1 MGKRSLTRLA
11 AAVAGG
17 ALALSMAAP
26 AFAEDGDTKKIP
38 INQLNET
45 GTTAEDF
52 SPQTCDGLLAETGP
66 DEDGWQF
73 NAAGFTGDPEDIK
86 WFLKLED
93 ADGELIKV
101 TNEDLENFEH
111 EIIKPNNVVQLR
123 IITPGGLFLLNESFI
138 KVPKEKA
145 ENVQFVLS
153 HTCPGGP
160 DEEVIK
166 KIVKK
171 IIIEGDVIIDKST
184 NIDVHIDKII
194 VKLGDK
200 VDDFDKDELRKI
212 IKKIIEDELKKK
224 DAVHDDKKDD
234 DKKVDEKK
242 LADTGAPVVGMAA
255 LGGLLLVAGSA
266 AMLGIRRRR
275 LNFADADE

>member
-1 MGKRSLTRLA
+1 MAKRTLTRLA
-11 AAVAGG
+11 AAAAGG
-17 ALALSMAAP
+17 ALALGMAAP

-38 INQLNET
+38 INQLNVD

-93 ADGELIKV
+93 ADGELIEV

-145 ENVQFVLS
+145 DNVQFVLS

-160 DEEVIK
+160 PVIDEDKIK
-166 KIVKK
+166 VIVKN
-171 IIIEGDVIIDKST
+171 IIK
-184 NIDVHIDKII
+184 NKIDVHVDVDVEQI
-194 VKLGDK
+194 VKQLQEQHQEIHIDADLK
-200 VDDFDKDELRKI
+200 KL
-212 IKKIIEDELKKK
+212 IKKLLEDEKKK
-224 DAVHDDKKDD
+224 VD
-234 DKKVDEKK
+234 DKKVDDKK

-255 LGGLLLVAGSA
+255 LGGLLLAAGSA